1 MGCWLHNTNEKNKK
15 DQSSKYV
22 TNAPG
27 EQYALDEARYL
38 PAVCVV
44 QVKI

>member
-1 MGCWLHNTNEKNKK
+1 MGCWLHNTNKKNKK

-22 TNAPG
+22 TNAAD
-27 EQYALDEARYL
+27 EYYALDKARCL
-38 PAVCVV
+38 PAVCAL